1 MGQSNVNETNQLT
14 DKWGTGLGADTS
26 INDAEL
32 LSNIMLA
39 TESILK
45 LRLINNIIISYD
57 LNTRATPA
65 TMANQ
70 LTLVELFAELK
81 G

>member
-1 MGQSNVNETNQLT
+1 
-14 DKWGTGLGADTS
+14 
-26 INDAEL
+26 
-32 LSNIMLA
+32 MLA

-45 LRLINNIIISYD
+45 LQLINNIIISYD

-81 G
+81 GYVWKAPLIFKYDPRYQPL